1 MRWQKLLTPKDDVRG
16 RKVQLVAAFLD
27 LALQTPPFTVGKDDK
42 DPAFLAKSPL
52 GRLPLLESELA
63 GGVCLVESNAICRYL
78 ARLRADKGLY
88 GETLAEQGEVDM
100 WLDFSTLEVEVPMCC
115 LVQGGKV
122 AERAQS
128 DLTRALT
135 AVNAHLKTRTFMV
148 GENITIAD
156 LCLVTVLSYGF
167 RSGKVDEQSIL
178 AKHPHLKRWYE
189 TLVNQK
195 AFKKVF
201 GEAKA
206 AASGAAKAQAAPAKE
221 AKSAPAAEEP
231 AKKPAVKCE
240 LDLLPEP
247 SMDLNEWKRVYS
259 NTKDLYGT
267 AMKWFWEH
275 LDKAGY
281 SLWYMRYQKLE
292 GECTVAFVTS
302 NQLGGFM
309 QRIDPAFRKYSFGV
323 IDVMGENSNFDIEG
337 IWLFRGQD
345 VPSLMKD
352 HPSYEYHTWR
362 KLDADNEKDRKMVA
376 DYWCAC
382 EEIEGRP
389 IADSKVWK

>member
-1 MRWQKLLTPKDDVRG
+1 MKLLTPKDDVRG

-27 LALQTPPFTVGKDDK
+27 LPLQTVPFTVGKDDK

-52 GRLPLLESELA
+52 GRLPLLESEV
-63 GGVCLVESNAICRYL
+63 GGVCLFESNAICRFL
-78 ARLRADKGLY
+78 ARLRADKCLY
-88 GETLAEQGEVDM
+88 GETLAEQGQVDM
-100 WLDFSTLEVEVPMCC
+100 WLDFSTLEVEIPMCC

-128 DLTRALT
+128 DLAQALN
-135 AVNAHLKTRTFMV
+135 AVDAHLKTRTFMV

-156 LCLVTVLSYGF
+156 LCLVAVLSYGF
-167 RSGKVDEQSIL
+167 RSGKVDAAALLE
-178 AKHPHLKRWYE
+178 KRPYLKRFYE
-189 TLVNQK
+189 TVVNQK
-195 AFKKVF
+195 SFKKIF

-206 AASGAAKAQAAPAKE
+206 APQAAAKKETPKAAAKPAQ
-221 AKSAPAAEEP
+221 SAGDDEEP

-247 SMDLNEWKRVYS
+247 TMDLNEWKRVYS

-275 LDKAGY
+275 LDAAGY
-281 SLWYMRYQKLE
+281 SLWYMKYQKLE

-302 NQLGGFM
+302 NQLGGFL

-323 IDVMGENSNFDIEG
+323 VDVMGENGCFDIEG
-337 IWLFRGQD
+337 VWLFRGQD

-352 HPSYEYHTWR
+352 HPSYEYHTWQ
-362 KLDADNEKDRKMVA
+362 KLDVASAKDKQLVA
-376 DYWCAC
+376 DFWCAC
-382 EEIEGRP
+382 DDIQGRP